1 MSGQRAAFLD
11 IDGTLAFQG
20 DIPEAHA
27 DLVRRARAK
36 GTLVFVCT
44 GRAKSFV
51 PASLGEIGFDGMIA
65 TAGAYAEVGGTVV
78 ADRTIPLDVAGRLVE
93 ALDRYDARYL
103 LEATDALYARP
114 ELLTTLDERAARDNA
129 EDRKHASPQELLAA
143 LDLREDLTGVEFGK
157 VGVLHSPIPVAQ
169 LAAEAS
175 DQLEVLEGSLPGM
188 GAYSGEIFARGIN
201 KAVGMLAVAERL
213 GVDVADVYAFGDGL
227 NDLEMLSAAG
237 VGVAI
242 EGADPRVLAVADR
255 TCPGPDQAGLVGAFE
270 ELGLA

>member
-20 DIPEAHA
+20 DVPEAHA
-27 DLVRRARAK
+27 DLIRRARAK

-51 PASLGEIGFDGMIA
+51 PPVLSEIGFDGMVA
-65 TAGAYAEVGGTVV
+65 TAGAYSEIDGTVV
-78 ADRTIPLDVAGRLVE
+78 EDRTIPLDVADRLIA
-93 ALDRYDARYL
+93 ALDRHGARYT
-103 LEATDALYARP
+103 LEATDGLYAKP
-114 ELLTTLDERAARDNA
+114 PMLETLHARAARNNA
-129 EDRKHASPQELLAA
+129 EDRKHASPHEIMAV
-143 LDLREDLTGVEFGK
+143 LDVREDLSGIGFGK
-157 VGVLHSPIPVAQ
+157 VGVMHSPILVSE

-175 DQLEVLEGSLPGM
+175 DDLEVLEGSLPGM
-188 GAYSGEIFARGIN
+188 GAHSGEIFRRGMN
-201 KAVGMLAVAERL
+201 KSVGMLAVAERL
-213 GVDVADVYAFGDGL
+213 GLDIANVYAFGDGL
-227 NDLEMLSAAG
+227 NDLEMLASAG

-255 TCPGPDQAGLVGAFE
+255 TCPGPDQAGLVGVFE